1 MNINEYISSMPKV
14 EQHVHLEGTVSPEMA
29 VILADRNGCKLPD
42 GFIENGEYSWNGFD
56 EFINAYDIVASCIKT
71 ASDYSDIIYDYLIRS
86 ADENV
91 IFCEMGYSPYHGM
104 VNARLSHKELVAC
117 LSDGIDRAKEK
128 TGIECRLL
136 CTVVRFL
143 GNIDAVKIAEDI
155 AMYLYKHDEK
165 YVTGFGIAGLERED
179 DILAFEGAF
188 EIAHKAGKSLTA
200 HAGENCGSVSIRNSL
215 KAIPCLKRIG
225 HGVRILEDK
234 RLIEEII
241 AKKIVLEVCPS
252 SNIKTAILRDI
263 DDVANHPLRK
273 LMDLGIRCTVNSDDP
288 PFFHSSIG
296 NEYQLL
302 YSKMGFSIE
311 EIMSITN
318 TAIESAFVEDSI
330 KTKLQGK
337 FANFA
342 SMIKSDIS

>member
-1 MNINEYISSMPKV
+1 MPKV
-14 EQHVHLEGTVSPEMA
+14 EQHVHLEGTVSPEM
-29 VILADRNGCKLPD
+29 VVMLADRNGCKLPD
-42 GFIENGEYSWNGFD
+42 DFIKNGEYSWNGFD

-91 IFCEMGYSPYHGM
+91 IFCEIGYSPYHGM
-104 VNARLSHKELVAC
+104 VNAGLSHEELVDC
-117 LSDGIDRAKEK
+117 LSDGINRAKEK

-136 CTVVRFL
+136 CTIVRFL
-143 GNIDAVKIAEDI
+143 GNVDAVKIAEDI
-155 AMYLYKHDEK
+155 AIYLHKHEEK

-179 DILAFEGAF
+179 DIFAFEEAF
-188 EIAHKAGKSLTA
+188 RIASEAGKGLTA
-200 HAGENCGSVSIRNSL
+200 HAGENCGSVSVRNSL

-234 RLIEEII
+234 KLVEEII
-241 AKKIVLEVCPS
+241 DKEIVLEVCPS
-252 SNIKTAILRDI
+252 SNVKTGVLKDV

-273 LMDLGIRCTVNSDDP
+273 LVDLGVRCTVNSDDP

-302 YSKMGFSIE
+302 HGKMGFSIE
-311 EIMSITN
+311 EIISITN
-318 TAIESAFVEDSI
+318 TAIESAFVEDSV

-337 FANFA
+337 LADFI
-342 SMIKSDIS
+342 SMINYT